1 MLTEATSTNTAII
14 GAGPAGLAV
23 GACLREAGVP
33 FLMLEQ
39 TDRLG
44 SSWHGHYERLHLH
57 TNKGMSQLP
66 LQPFPQ
72 AFPRYPS
79 RQQMIDYLER
89 YAEHFE
95 LEPRFGQHV
104 TSVRREGGAWVTETE
119 NARYRSNH
127 VVFATGLLRVPN
139 VPSWPGQEEFEGSLL
154 HTSEYVNGARYKGKE
169 VLVVGFGNSGAE
181 IAIDL
186 WEHGARPHI
195 AVRSPVNVIPRDL
208 LGIPIVAVA
217 APFNWLPAG
226 LVDSFMS
233 PVLRLLY
240 GNLNRLGLRKLP
252 YGPLAQLQHHQRF
265 PVLDFGVMKLIKD
278 GHIPV
283 HGGIDRFEGNEVL
296 FENGNRKRFDAVI
309 LATGYRSRVDE
320 ILEDQG
326 AVLDDDG
333 TPRASGCEILPGL
346 FFCGFHVIRG
356 ALLKEI
362 ASEAKRIARAIQG
375 KSNGSAVRSAEAVVS
390 GTAE

>member
-1 MLTEATSTNTAII
+1 MQTEATSRNTVII

-23 GACLREAGVP
+23 GACLRKAGVP
-33 FLMLEQ
+33 FIMLEQ
-39 TDRLG
+39 ADRPG
-44 SSWHGHYERLHLH
+44 SSWHSHYERLHLH

-66 LQPFPQ
+66 LYPFPQ
-72 AFPRYPS
+72 DFPRYPS
-79 RQQMIDYLER
+79 RQQMADHLKA

-104 TSVRREGGAWVTETE
+104 TSVRREGVAWVTQTE
-119 NARYRSNH
+119 DAQFRSDH
-127 VVFATGLLRVPN
+127 VVVATGLLRVPH
-139 VPSWPGQEEFEGSLL
+139 VPSWPGQEEFEGDLL
-154 HTSEYVNGARYKGKE
+154 HTSEYANGAKYKGKD
-169 VLVVGFGNSGAE
+169 VLVVGFGNSGTE

-186 WEHGARPHI
+186 WEHGARPHV
-195 AVRSPVNVIPRDL
+195 AVRSPVNIIPRDL

-226 LVDSFMS
+226 LVDAFMA

-240 GNLNRLGLRKLP
+240 GNLRRRGLRKLP

-278 GHIPV
+278 GHVPV
-283 HGGIDRFEGNEVL
+283 QGGIDRFEGNKVV
-296 FENGNRKRFDAVI
+296 FEDGSRKRFDAVI
-309 LATGYRSRVDE
+309 LATGYRSHVDE
-320 ILEDQG
+320 TLEDG
-326 AVLDDDG
+326 ADLLDDDG

-362 ASEAKRIARAIQG
+362 ASEAKRIARLIRA
-375 KSNGSAVRSAEAVVS
+375 KSDGSAVRSTAAVGS
-390 GTAE
+390 GTAG